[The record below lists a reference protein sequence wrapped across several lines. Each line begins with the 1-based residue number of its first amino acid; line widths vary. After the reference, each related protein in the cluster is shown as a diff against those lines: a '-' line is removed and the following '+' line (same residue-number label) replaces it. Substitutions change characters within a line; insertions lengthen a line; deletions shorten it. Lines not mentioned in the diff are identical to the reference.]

1 MRFVVPHRNTPL
13 PRSPTV
19 YVLKVLRKLET
30 APPPHLQLER
40 ARLQIGQKILGDDL
54 GDLEGRAEVGRRRR
68 HWIPWR
74 R

>member
-1 MRFVVPHRNTPL
+1 MLQLLLAST
-13 PRSPTV
+13 
-19 YVLKVLRKLET
+19 VLKVLRKLET

-68 HWIPWR
+68 HWIAWR